1 MTHCIDD
8 VRLLFASEGNDKMW
22 DDFLKT
28 VADINSFI
36 NGLVWGWPMIIL
48 ILGTGVLLTFRTR
61 CLQVRKFGDSL
72 NSTIVPA
79 VKSIGKKRRK
89 DERVRSVSQFE
100 AFSTAISGTVGTGN
114 IVGVVS
120 AILTGGPG
128 AVFWMWV
135 SAFFGMVTNYSE
147 NVLGLYFR
155 KKDKNGNISGGAFYY
170 IYYGLKGRWLAYT
183 AAVFCIFAAVG
194 MSGVQTNKISG
205 TVNEAFIRSGV
216 SDGGMTI
223 RLMTG
228 GIVAV
233 ITAIVIIG
241 GIQRI
246 GKVASMLVPFMSL
259 IFIALSLTSICIH
272 FTNIPQTFAL
282 IFEKAFNFQA
292 VGGGILG
299 YTFAEVIKKGMARG
313 VFSNEAGLGS
323 SVIAHSASET
333 REPVKQGLW
342 GVFEVFFDTFIICTL
357 TSLMFLTNF
366 DVEKLD
372 SGMEDSVMSMTMFS
386 DNFGTFGTAVF
397 SIILPLFAFTTII
410 AWSYYGEKAV
420 EFCFG
425 WVSAKKRRYIVTG
438 FKVIYVVLIAASTI
452 IQSELI
458 WAIDD
463 TFNGLMA
470 IPNLICVIALS
481 GLVAKITKNYY
492 DRKKGKDI
500 EPMLSAYPELNEEFK
515 QDITSGDKEMQ

>member
-1 MTHCIDD
+1 
-8 VRLLFASEGNDKMW
+8 
-22 DDFLKT
+22 
-28 VADINSFI
+28 
-36 NGLVWGWPMIIL
+36 
-48 ILGTGVLLTFRTR
+48 
-61 CLQVRKFGDSL
+61 
-72 NSTIVPA
+72 
-79 VKSIGKKRRK
+79 
-89 DERVRSVSQFE
+89 
-100 AFSTAISGTVGTGN
+100 
-114 IVGVVS
+114 
-120 AILTGGPG
+120 
-128 AVFWMWV
+128 
-135 SAFFGMVTNYSE
+135 
-147 NVLGLYFR
+147 
-155 KKDKNGNISGGAFYY
+155 
-170 IYYGLKGRWLAYT
+170 
-183 AAVFCIFAAVG
+183 
-194 MSGVQTNKISG
+194 
-205 TVNEAFIRSGV
+205 
-216 SDGGMTI
+216 
-223 RLMTG
+223 
-228 GIVAV
+228 
-233 ITAIVIIG
+233 
-241 GIQRI
+241 
-246 GKVASMLVPFMSL
+246 
-259 IFIALSLTSICIH
+259 
-272 FTNIPQTFAL
+272 
-282 IFEKAFNFQA
+282 
-292 VGGGILG
+292 
-299 YTFAEVIKKGMARG
+299 MARG